1 MKIVYLLIF
10 CLVISLNLL
19 AKDNVYISG
28 NFTSAAF
35 DEIPLTRFGL
45 NYLTQET
52 TDFLCKVDK
61 KGNFKFSFNLKN
73 SGFYRLGDGWFGH
86 IIFIQPND
94 TVFITLTPYTKQ
106 ETNNGAIFYRTFN
119 KMKVIA
125 SHSKNYSFFDE
136 LYLKTK
142 LPIKYKLG
150 KELPNIF
157 KSRCDNAQNIG
168 IQLLES
174 NRNKK
179 MITDTFYRYAKSEI
193 NSLYILS
200 LCEILIWVPKTK
212 LPSHFFDN
220 IRIKDF
226 SDENIA
232 SKTDKYITAVS
243 VYNIY
248 IANDYDTH
256 IRDYSNLNN
265 EFAWANSKL
274 KGIVRD
280 RILTWV
286 VDDYKD
292 KGFLTFDSLFNVYL
306 ETCKTPK
313 LRNYA
318 KTKIDF
324 FKKTIKI
331 QSLAFRDLIIQTKV
345 INIKGDTLNLSS
357 ILNENSHTIIDFWA
371 TWCKPCLASKPSFEN
386 AAMKFNNKLGFV
398 SISTDMD
405 YDKWRKFLK
414 PNKFINE
421 YFLVDNFK
429 SPLSLFINLET
440 IPRYIS
446 ISKINSKIIDKNLIR
461 PEFKSEFYKILNSYT
476 LR

>member
-1 MKIVYLLIF
+1 MKIIKIIILL
-10 CLVISLNLL
+10 LTISLNLL
-19 AKDNVYISG
+19 AKDNVFING
-28 NFTSAAF
+28 KFTSGAF
-35 DEIPLTRFGL
+35 DEIPLTRLGL

-52 TDFLCKVDK
+52 TELSCKVDK
-61 KGNFKFSFNLKN
+61 KGNFKFSFNLKHP
-73 SGFYRLGDGWFGH
+73 GFYKLGDGWFGH

-94 TVFITLTPYTKQ
+94 SVFITLTPYTKQ
-106 ETNNGAIFYRTFN
+106 ETNNGTIFYRTFN

-125 SHSKNYSFFDE
+125 NHSKDYTFFDE

-150 KELPNIF
+150 KELPNKF
-157 KSRCDNAQNIG
+157 KSRCDNAQKTG
-168 IQLLES
+168 IQLL
-174 NRNKK
+174 NNYRNNKAV
-179 MITDTFYRYAKSEI
+179 TDSFYYYAKSEI

-200 LCEILIWVPKTK
+200 LCEILSWIPKTQ

-220 IRIKDF
+220 IQISDF

-232 SKTDKYITAVS
+232 GKTDAYITAVS
-243 VYNIY
+243 VYNVY

-256 IRDYSNLNN
+256 IQDYSNLDN
-265 EFAWANSKL
+265 EFAWANNNL
-274 KGIVRD
+274 KGIIRD
-280 RILTWV
+280 RILTWI

-318 KTKIDF
+318 INKIGF
-324 FKKTIKI
+324 FRQTIKA
-331 QSLAFRDLIIQTKV
+331 QSLAFSDLINKTKV
-345 INIKGDTLNLSS
+345 INIKGDTLTLSS
-357 ILNENSHTIIDFWA
+357 ILSENSNTIIDFWA
-371 TWCKPCLASKPSFEN
+371 TWCKPCLASKPGFEN
-386 AAMKFNNKLGFV
+386 AAMKFNDKLGFV
-398 SISTDMD
+398 SISTDTD
-405 YDKWRKFLK
+405 YDKWKKFPK
-414 PNKFINE
+414 PSKWINE

-446 ISKINSKIIDKNLIR
+446 ISKINSMIIDKNLKR